1 MIKGLLVLAV
11 FLLCLFG
18 LANLIWAILLW
29 LSRNRG
35 SRKPTLVILLPRHS
49 GEVESAMRNALFEAE
64 SIGYR
69 RCSGLIAVDDR
80 LPPDC
85 RAIAEAFC
93 ESHDGILL
101 CDSKNLSDRLAL
113 LRLTAPRS
121 NKNRFR
127 RIDPLTYR
135 WADHSLRL
143 ARLSQGKRPSSLS
156 LVFFQWK

>member
-1 MIKGLLVLAV
+1 MGFASAGQSRKGREPSMIKGLLVLAV

-113 LRLTAPRS
+113 LQ
-121 NKNRFR
+121 
-127 RIDPLTYR
+127 
-135 WADHSLRL
+135 ADCASLE
-143 ARLSQGKRPSSLS
+143 QE
-156 LVFFQWK
+156 

>member
-1 MIKGLLVLAV
+1 
-11 FLLCLFG
+11 
-18 LANLIWAILLW
+18 
-29 LSRNRG
+29 
-35 SRKPTLVILLPRHS
+35 
-49 GEVESAMRNALFEAE
+49 MRNALFEAE

-113 LRLTAPRS
+113 LQ
-121 NKNRFR
+121 
-127 RIDPLTYR
+127 
-135 WADHSLRL
+135 ADCASLE
-143 ARLSQGKRPSSLS
+143 QE
-156 LVFFQWK
+156 